1 MARLLGCMLLL
12 LGWLTACASTE
23 RTGGLAAPETATGS
37 QGELIVFAAAS
48 LSEAFQEI
56 GRTFEAQQGAR
67 VVFNFAGSQQLA
79 QQLAQGAPADV
90 FASANRAQMEAAM
103 SAGRI
108 AAGSERIFA
117 RNRLVVIVAP
127 DNSAAL
133 RQLRDLAR
141 PGVHV
146 VLAAKEVPVGR
157 YSLEALDKLAADP
170 GYGRAFR
177 DAVLRNVVS
186 YEENVRAV
194 LSKVALGEADA
205 GVVYVSDIAPG
216 SEVGR
221 IEIPDAFNVV
231 AEYPIAPVRDARQ
244 PELAQQ
250 FIAAVFSPAGQA
262 TLQRYNFLPVQP

>member
-1 MARLLGCMLLL
+1 MARGLGSMVIALALLA
-12 LGWLTACASTE
+12 ACSGAQ
-23 RTGGLAAPETATGS
+23 RPGGLAARESATSS
-37 QGELIVFAAAS
+37 QREVIVFAAAS

-56 GRTFEAQQGAR
+56 GRRFETQQGAR

-90 FASANRAQMEAAM
+90 FASANRAQMEAAVR
-103 SAGRI
+103 AGRI
-108 AAGSERIFA
+108 AAGSERVFA
-117 RNRLVVIVAP
+117 RNRLVVIVSP
-127 DNSAAL
+127 DNPAAL
-133 RQLRDLAR
+133 RELRDLAR
-141 PGVHV
+141 PGVRV

-170 GYGRAFR
+170 GYGSAFR
-177 DAVLRNVVS
+177 DGVLRNVAS

-205 GVVYVSDIAPG
+205 GIVYVSDIAPG

-221 IEIPDAFNVV
+221 IEIPDAFNVI
-231 AEYPIAPVRDARQ
+231 AEYPIAAVRDARQ

-250 FIAAVFSPAGQA
+250 FIAAVLSPEGQA